1 MYEATDQALWDNK
14 VGREGMELGK
24 SLFLLEIKNV
34 FSWVISTELYPKVL
48 QKNEQW
54 SSIRADIIFA
64 IFIVYHQY
72 LALRLE
78 LKQHLK
84 KKKKNRKIKREGR
97 EKEKEG
103 KEKGRKKGRVEGK
116 GAKAIKCASQISCY
130 QEHNQQLIDAAAE
143 FWVDTKTMHPIT
155 AFSQRVSMVREL
167 RPQFLWNVGSLWCGL
182 WLKNSPLTWLKLF

>member
-1 MYEATDQALWDNK
+1 MYEATHQALWDNK

-24 SLFLLEIKNV
+24 SLFLLEIKNA

-54 SSIRADIIFA
+54 SSLRADIIFA
-64 IFIVYHQY
+64 IFIIYLQY

-78 LKQHLK
+78 LKQHFK
-84 KKKKNRKIKREGR
+84 KKREREGR

-130 QEHNQQLIDAAAE
+130 QEHYQQLIEAVAE
-143 FWVDTKTMHPIT
+143 FQVDTKTMHPIT